1 MGQQFTSIAKGLN
14 LGGFQES
21 KEEFLEKGKK
31 AQIGEIREWKGQKFQ
46 KQPNGGWI
54 PVKQGTKGSKKEFS
68 AEDEKWLD
76 RFFDPM
82 DTASAFLDSKEL
94 EEDYPNK
101 TIKEFE
107 RYISEKGQAEDWAVE
122 SLVSELHLS
131 NKEATDLFRERNKK
145 LLEEIKKDPEKYGFE
160 TEPEKKEGKNV
171 ESSFGKLM
179 SKSDEEIA
187 KILQEAV
194 GLKASI
200 WKRGDKQAP
209 SEGDFWIS
217 TNTEGV
223 NNGLRKRL
231 LIRPITKEG
240 RERLT
245 DDSVKKKLKKL
256 VGTGLGAWSGRGAD
270 GERVFQGYKIWEPD
284 ADFETEP
291 EKKEGKSSEVR
302 KDLPKMEHGGDE
314 KKVSSKDMTASPK
327 GEVKNEKQ
335 LPVKTQLKELCKES
349 EDGTAELGGYYLQ
362 YNEKNNEIYIDH
374 GTESFMWSNASRSEK
389 MEIKEALDDIN
400 RKKKAI
406 AGVKD
411 WIGDE
416 ASDQEISD
424 VLDAVADFVPLS
436 MLKIQANSPLQFG
449 EKVYDRADEIMEKY
463 REHFDH
469 WDGTDSMPD
478 KQLRKILVAI
488 MYDKRNPRA

>member
-82 DTASAFLDSKEL
+82 DTASAFLDSQEL

-107 RYISEKGQAEDWAVE
+107 RYISENGQAEGEAVE

-131 NKEATDLFRERNKK
+131 NKEATDLFRERSKK
-145 LLEEIKKDPEKYGFE
+145 LLEEIKKDPEKYG
-160 TEPEKKEGKNV
+160 
-171 ESSFGKLM
+171 
-179 SKSDEEIA
+179 
-187 KILQEAV
+187 
-194 GLKASI
+194 
-200 WKRGDKQAP
+200 
-209 SEGDFWIS
+209 
-217 TNTEGV
+217 
-223 NNGLRKRL
+223 
-231 LIRPITKEG
+231 
-240 RERLT
+240 
-245 DDSVKKKLKKL
+245 
-256 VGTGLGAWSGRGAD
+256 
-270 GERVFQGYKIWEPD
+270 
-284 ADFETEP
+284 FETEP

-314 KKVSSKDMTASPK
+314 KKDAEAHEKALAQLKKEGFVVGKDNLLHHEDGRVAKINTKTGEWEISKEASDEKKVSSKDMTAPPK

-488 MYDKRNPRA
+488 MYDKR

>member
-54 PVKQGTKGSKKEFS
+54 PVKQGIKGSKKEFS

-82 DTASAFLDSKEL
+82 DTASYFLDSKEL

-107 RYISEKGQAEDWAVE
+107 RYISENGQAEGEAVE

-131 NKEATDLFRERNKK
+131 NKEATDLFRERSKK
-145 LLEEIKKDPEKYGFE
+145 LFEEIKKDPEKYG
-160 TEPEKKEGKNV
+160 
-171 ESSFGKLM
+171 
-179 SKSDEEIA
+179 
-187 KILQEAV
+187 
-194 GLKASI
+194 
-200 WKRGDKQAP
+200 
-209 SEGDFWIS
+209 
-217 TNTEGV
+217 
-223 NNGLRKRL
+223 
-231 LIRPITKEG
+231 
-240 RERLT
+240 
-245 DDSVKKKLKKL
+245 
-256 VGTGLGAWSGRGAD
+256 
-270 GERVFQGYKIWEPD
+270 
-284 ADFETEP
+284 FETEP

-302 KDLPKMEHGGDE
+302 KDLPKMEHGGDEKKDAEAHEKSLAQLKKEGFVVGKDNLLHHEDGRVAKINTKTGEWEISKEASDE

-400 RKKKAI
+400 RKKKAV

-488 MYDKRNPRA
+488 MYDKRNPRT

>member
-82 DTASAFLDSKEL
+82 DTASAFLDSQEL

-107 RYISEKGQAEDWAVE
+107 RYISEDGQAESEAVE

-131 NKEATDLFRERNKK
+131 NKEATDLFRERSKK
-145 LLEEIKKDPEKYGFE
+145 LFEEIKKDPEKYGFE
-160 TEPEKKEGKNV
+160 TEPEE
-171 ESSFGKLM
+171 
-179 SKSDEEIA
+179 
-187 KILQEAV
+187 
-194 GLKASI
+194 
-200 WKRGDKQAP
+200 
-209 SEGDFWIS
+209 
-217 TNTEGV
+217 
-223 NNGLRKRL
+223 
-231 LIRPITKEG
+231 
-240 RERLT
+240 
-245 DDSVKKKLKKL
+245 
-256 VGTGLGAWSGRGAD
+256 
-270 GERVFQGYKIWEPD
+270 
-284 ADFETEP
+284 
-291 EKKEGKSSEVR
+291 KEGKSSEVR
-302 KDLPKMEHGGDE
+302 KDLPKMEHGGDEKKDAEAHEKSLAQLKKEGFVVGKDNLLHHEDGRVAKINTKTGEWEVSKEASDE

-362 YNEKNNEIYIDH
+362 YDEKNNEIYIDH

-400 RKKKAI
+400 RKKKTV

-463 REHFDH
+463 QEHFDH

>member
-54 PVKQGTKGSKKEFS
+54 PVKQGIKGSKKEFS

-82 DTASAFLDSKEL
+82 DTASYFLDSKEL
-94 EEDYPNK
+94 DEDYPNK

-107 RYISEKGQAEDWAVE
+107 RYISENGQAEGEAVE

-131 NKEATDLFRERNKK
+131 NKEATDLFRERSKK
-145 LLEEIKKDPEKYGFE
+145 LFEEIKKDPEKYG
-160 TEPEKKEGKNV
+160 
-171 ESSFGKLM
+171 
-179 SKSDEEIA
+179 
-187 KILQEAV
+187 
-194 GLKASI
+194 
-200 WKRGDKQAP
+200 
-209 SEGDFWIS
+209 
-217 TNTEGV
+217 
-223 NNGLRKRL
+223 
-231 LIRPITKEG
+231 
-240 RERLT
+240 
-245 DDSVKKKLKKL
+245 
-256 VGTGLGAWSGRGAD
+256 
-270 GERVFQGYKIWEPD
+270 
-284 ADFETEP
+284 FETEP

-302 KDLPKMEHGGDE
+302 KDLPKMEHGGDEKKDAEAHEKSLAQLKKEGFVVGKDNLLHHEDGRVAKINTKTGEWEISKEASDE

-400 RKKKAI
+400 RKKKAV

>member
-54 PVKQGTKGSKKEFS
+54 PVKQGTKSSKKEFS

-82 DTASAFLDSKEL
+82 DTASYFLDSKEL

-107 RYISEKGQAEDWAVE
+107 RYISENGQAEGEAVE

-131 NKEATDLFRERNKK
+131 NKEATDLFRERSKK
-145 LLEEIKKDPEKYGFE
+145 LFEEIKKDPEKYG
-160 TEPEKKEGKNV
+160 
-171 ESSFGKLM
+171 
-179 SKSDEEIA
+179 
-187 KILQEAV
+187 
-194 GLKASI
+194 
-200 WKRGDKQAP
+200 
-209 SEGDFWIS
+209 
-217 TNTEGV
+217 
-223 NNGLRKRL
+223 
-231 LIRPITKEG
+231 
-240 RERLT
+240 
-245 DDSVKKKLKKL
+245 
-256 VGTGLGAWSGRGAD
+256 
-270 GERVFQGYKIWEPD
+270 
-284 ADFETEP
+284 FETEP

-302 KDLPKMEHGGDE
+302 KDLPKMEHGGDEKKDAEAHEKALAQLKKEGFVVGKDNLLHHEDGRVAKINTKTGEWEISKEASDE

-400 RKKKAI
+400 RKKKAV

>member
-82 DTASAFLDSKEL
+82 DTASAFLDSQEL

-107 RYISEKGQAEDWAVE
+107 RYISENGQAEGEAVE

-131 NKEATDLFRERNKK
+131 NKEATDLFRERSKK
-145 LLEEIKKDPEKYGFE
+145 LFEEIKKDPEKYG
-160 TEPEKKEGKNV
+160 
-171 ESSFGKLM
+171 
-179 SKSDEEIA
+179 
-187 KILQEAV
+187 
-194 GLKASI
+194 
-200 WKRGDKQAP
+200 
-209 SEGDFWIS
+209 
-217 TNTEGV
+217 
-223 NNGLRKRL
+223 
-231 LIRPITKEG
+231 
-240 RERLT
+240 
-245 DDSVKKKLKKL
+245 
-256 VGTGLGAWSGRGAD
+256 
-270 GERVFQGYKIWEPD
+270 
-284 ADFETEP
+284 FETEP

-302 KDLPKMEHGGDE
+302 KDLPKMEHGGDEKKDAEAHEKALAQLKKEGFVVGKDNLLHHEDGRVAKINTKTGEWEISKEASDE

>member
-1 MGQQFTSIAKGLN
+1 MSQYFTSVAKGFN

-21 KEEFLEKGKK
+21 KEEFLEKGKR

-107 RYISEKGQAEDWAVE
+107 RYISENGQAESEAVE

-131 NKEATDLFRERNKK
+131 NKEATDLFRERSKK

-160 TEPEKKEGKNV
+160 TEPEN
-171 ESSFGKLM
+171 
-179 SKSDEEIA
+179 
-187 KILQEAV
+187 
-194 GLKASI
+194 
-200 WKRGDKQAP
+200 
-209 SEGDFWIS
+209 
-217 TNTEGV
+217 
-223 NNGLRKRL
+223 
-231 LIRPITKEG
+231 
-240 RERLT
+240 
-245 DDSVKKKLKKL
+245 
-256 VGTGLGAWSGRGAD
+256 
-270 GERVFQGYKIWEPD
+270 
-284 ADFETEP
+284 
-291 EKKEGKSSEVR
+291 
-302 KDLPKMEHGGDE
+302 
-314 KKVSSKDMTASPK
+314 
-327 GEVKNEKQ
+327 
-335 LPVKTQLKELCKES
+335 
-349 EDGTAELGGYYLQ
+349 
-362 YNEKNNEIYIDH
+362 
-374 GTESFMWSNASRSEK
+374 
-389 MEIKEALDDIN
+389 
-400 RKKKAI
+400 KAI

-424 VLDAVADFVPLS
+424 VLDAVEDFVSPS

-488 MYDKRNPRA
+488 MYDKR

>member
-82 DTASAFLDSKEL
+82 DTASAFLDSQEL

-107 RYISEKGQAEDWAVE
+107 RYISENGQAEGEAVE

-131 NKEATDLFRERNKK
+131 NKEATDLFRERSKK
-145 LLEEIKKDPEKYGFE
+145 LFEEIKKDPEKYG
-160 TEPEKKEGKNV
+160 
-171 ESSFGKLM
+171 
-179 SKSDEEIA
+179 
-187 KILQEAV
+187 
-194 GLKASI
+194 
-200 WKRGDKQAP
+200 
-209 SEGDFWIS
+209 
-217 TNTEGV
+217 
-223 NNGLRKRL
+223 
-231 LIRPITKEG
+231 
-240 RERLT
+240 
-245 DDSVKKKLKKL
+245 
-256 VGTGLGAWSGRGAD
+256 
-270 GERVFQGYKIWEPD
+270 
-284 ADFETEP
+284 FETEP

-314 KKVSSKDMTASPK
+314 KKDAEAHEKALAQLKKEGFVVGKDNLLHHEDGRVAKINTKTGEWEISKEASDEKKVSSKDMTAPPK

>member
-68 AEDEKWLD
+68 AEEEKWLD

-107 RYISEKGQAEDWAVE
+107 RYISENGQAEDWAVE

-131 NKEATDLFRERNKK
+131 NKEATDLLRERNKK

-160 TEPEKKEGKNV
+160 TEPEKKEGK
-171 ESSFGKLM
+171 
-179 SKSDEEIA
+179 
-187 KILQEAV
+187 
-194 GLKASI
+194 
-200 WKRGDKQAP
+200 
-209 SEGDFWIS
+209 
-217 TNTEGV
+217 
-223 NNGLRKRL
+223 
-231 LIRPITKEG
+231 
-240 RERLT
+240 
-245 DDSVKKKLKKL
+245 
-256 VGTGLGAWSGRGAD
+256 
-270 GERVFQGYKIWEPD
+270 
-284 ADFETEP
+284 
-291 EKKEGKSSEVR
+291 SSEVR

-314 KKVSSKDMTASPK
+314 KKDA
-327 GEVKNEKQ
+327 EAHEKS
-335 LPVKTQLKELCKES
+335 LAQLKKEGFVVGKDNLLHH
-349 EDGTAELGGYYLQ
+349 EDGRVAKINTKTGEW
-362 YNEKNNEIYIDH
+362 EISK
-374 GTESFMWSNASRSEK
+374 EASEK
-389 MEIKEALDDIN
+389 HGFEPEN
-400 RKKKAI
+400 KAI

-424 VLDAVADFVPLS
+424 VLDAVEEFVSPS

-449 EKVYDRADEIMEKY
+449 EKVWDRADEIMEKY

-469 WDGTDSMPD
+469 FDGTYSMPD

-488 MYDKRNPRA
+488 MFDKRNPRA

>member
-54 PVKQGTKGSKKEFS
+54 PVKQGTKSSKKEFS

-94 EEDYPNK
+94 EKDYPNK

-131 NKEATDLFRERNKK
+131 DKEATDLFRERNKK

-160 TEPEKKEGKNV
+160 TEPEKKEGK
-171 ESSFGKLM
+171 
-179 SKSDEEIA
+179 
-187 KILQEAV
+187 
-194 GLKASI
+194 
-200 WKRGDKQAP
+200 
-209 SEGDFWIS
+209 
-217 TNTEGV
+217 
-223 NNGLRKRL
+223 
-231 LIRPITKEG
+231 
-240 RERLT
+240 
-245 DDSVKKKLKKL
+245 
-256 VGTGLGAWSGRGAD
+256 
-270 GERVFQGYKIWEPD
+270 
-284 ADFETEP
+284 
-291 EKKEGKSSEVR
+291 SSEVR
-302 KDLPKMEHGGDE
+302 KDLPKMEHGGDEKKDAEAHEKSLAQLKKEGFVVGKDNLLHHEDGRVAKINTKTGEWEISKEASNE

-362 YNEKNNEIYIDH
+362 YDEKNNEIYIDH

-400 RKKKAI
+400 RKKKTV

>member
-54 PVKQGTKGSKKEFS
+54 PVKQGTKSSKKEFS

-82 DTASAFLDSKEL
+82 DTASAFLDSTEL

-107 RYISEKGQAEDWAVE
+107 RYISEDGQAESEAVE
-122 SLVSELHLS
+122 SRVSELHLS
-131 NKEATDLFRERNKK
+131 NKEATDLFRERSKK
-145 LLEEIKKDPEKYGFE
+145 LFEEIKNDPGKYG
-160 TEPEKKEGKNV
+160 
-171 ESSFGKLM
+171 
-179 SKSDEEIA
+179 
-187 KILQEAV
+187 
-194 GLKASI
+194 
-200 WKRGDKQAP
+200 
-209 SEGDFWIS
+209 
-217 TNTEGV
+217 
-223 NNGLRKRL
+223 
-231 LIRPITKEG
+231 
-240 RERLT
+240 
-245 DDSVKKKLKKL
+245 
-256 VGTGLGAWSGRGAD
+256 
-270 GERVFQGYKIWEPD
+270 
-284 ADFETEP
+284 FETEP

-302 KDLPKMEHGGDE
+302 KDLPKMEHGGDEKKDAEAHEKSLAQLKKEGFVVGKDNLLHHEDGRVAKINTKTGEWEISKEASDE

-362 YNEKNNEIYIDH
+362 YDEKNNEIYIDH

-389 MEIKEALDDIN
+389 MEIKEAIDDIN
-400 RKKKAI
+400 RKKKAV

-424 VLDAVADFVPLS
+424 VLDAVEDFVPLS
-436 MLKIQANSPLQFG
+436 ILKIQANSPLQFG

>member
-54 PVKQGTKGSKKEFS
+54 PVKQGIKGSKKEFS

-82 DTASAFLDSKEL
+82 DTASYFLDSKEL

-107 RYISEKGQAEDWAVE
+107 RYISENGQAEGEAVE

-131 NKEATDLFRERNKK
+131 NKEATDLFRERSKK
-145 LLEEIKKDPEKYGFE
+145 LLEEIKKDPEKYG
-160 TEPEKKEGKNV
+160 
-171 ESSFGKLM
+171 
-179 SKSDEEIA
+179 
-187 KILQEAV
+187 
-194 GLKASI
+194 
-200 WKRGDKQAP
+200 
-209 SEGDFWIS
+209 
-217 TNTEGV
+217 
-223 NNGLRKRL
+223 
-231 LIRPITKEG
+231 
-240 RERLT
+240 
-245 DDSVKKKLKKL
+245 
-256 VGTGLGAWSGRGAD
+256 
-270 GERVFQGYKIWEPD
+270 
-284 ADFETEP
+284 FETEP

-314 KKVSSKDMTASPK
+314 KKDAEAHEKSLAQLKKEGFVVGRDNLLHHEDGRVAKINTKTGEWEISKEASDGKKVSSKDMTAPPK

-400 RKKKAI
+400 RKKKAV

>member
-54 PVKQGTKGSKKEFS
+54 PVKQGIKESKKEFS

-82 DTASAFLDSKEL
+82 DTASYFLDSKEL

-107 RYISEKGQAEDWAVE
+107 RYISENGQAEGEAVE

-131 NKEATDLFRERNKK
+131 NKEATDLFRERSKK
-145 LLEEIKKDPEKYGFE
+145 LFEEIKKDPEKYG
-160 TEPEKKEGKNV
+160 
-171 ESSFGKLM
+171 
-179 SKSDEEIA
+179 
-187 KILQEAV
+187 
-194 GLKASI
+194 
-200 WKRGDKQAP
+200 
-209 SEGDFWIS
+209 
-217 TNTEGV
+217 
-223 NNGLRKRL
+223 
-231 LIRPITKEG
+231 
-240 RERLT
+240 
-245 DDSVKKKLKKL
+245 
-256 VGTGLGAWSGRGAD
+256 
-270 GERVFQGYKIWEPD
+270 
-284 ADFETEP
+284 FETEP

-302 KDLPKMEHGGDE
+302 KDLPKMEHGGDEKKDAEAHEKSLAQLKKEGFVVGKDNLLHHEDGRVAKINTKTGEWEISKEASDE

-400 RKKKAI
+400 RKKKAV

-416 ASDQEISD
+416 DSDQEISD

>member
-54 PVKQGTKGSKKEFS
+54 PVKQGTKSSKKEFS
-68 AEDEKWLD
+68 AEDETWLD

-82 DTASAFLDSKEL
+82 DTASYFLDSKEL

-107 RYISEKGQAEDWAVE
+107 RYISENGQAEGEAVE

-131 NKEATDLFRERNKK
+131 NKEATDLFRERSKK
-145 LLEEIKKDPEKYGFE
+145 LLEEIKKDPEKYG
-160 TEPEKKEGKNV
+160 
-171 ESSFGKLM
+171 
-179 SKSDEEIA
+179 
-187 KILQEAV
+187 
-194 GLKASI
+194 
-200 WKRGDKQAP
+200 
-209 SEGDFWIS
+209 
-217 TNTEGV
+217 
-223 NNGLRKRL
+223 
-231 LIRPITKEG
+231 
-240 RERLT
+240 
-245 DDSVKKKLKKL
+245 
-256 VGTGLGAWSGRGAD
+256 
-270 GERVFQGYKIWEPD
+270 
-284 ADFETEP
+284 FETEP

-314 KKVSSKDMTASPK
+314 KKDAKAHEKALAQLKKEGFVVGKDNLLHHEYGRVAKINTKTCEWEISKEASDEKKVSSKDMTASPK
-327 GEVKNEKQ
+327 DEVKNEKQ

-362 YNEKNNEIYIDH
+362 YNEKNNEIYIDY

-400 RKKKAI
+400 RKKKAV

-424 VLDAVADFVPLS
+424 VLDAVEDFVPLS

>member
-54 PVKQGTKGSKKEFS
+54 PVKQGIKGSKKEFS

-82 DTASAFLDSKEL
+82 DTASYFLDSKEL

-107 RYISEKGQAEDWAVE
+107 RYISENGQAEGEAVE

-131 NKEATDLFRERNKK
+131 NKEATDLFRERSKT
-145 LLEEIKKDPEKYGFE
+145 LFEEIKKDPEKYG
-160 TEPEKKEGKNV
+160 
-171 ESSFGKLM
+171 
-179 SKSDEEIA
+179 
-187 KILQEAV
+187 
-194 GLKASI
+194 
-200 WKRGDKQAP
+200 
-209 SEGDFWIS
+209 
-217 TNTEGV
+217 
-223 NNGLRKRL
+223 
-231 LIRPITKEG
+231 
-240 RERLT
+240 
-245 DDSVKKKLKKL
+245 
-256 VGTGLGAWSGRGAD
+256 
-270 GERVFQGYKIWEPD
+270 
-284 ADFETEP
+284 FETEP

-302 KDLPKMEHGGDE
+302 KDLPKMEHGGDEKKDAEAHEKSLAQLKKEGFVVGKDNLLHHEDGRVAKINTKTGEWEISKEASDE

-400 RKKKAI
+400 RKKKAV

>member
-54 PVKQGTKGSKKEFS
+54 PVKQGIKGSKKEFS

-82 DTASAFLDSKEL
+82 DTASYFLDSKEL

-107 RYISEKGQAEDWAVE
+107 RYISENGQAEGEAVE

-131 NKEATDLFRERNKK
+131 NKEATDLFRERSKK
-145 LLEEIKKDPEKYGFE
+145 LFEEIKKDPEKYG
-160 TEPEKKEGKNV
+160 
-171 ESSFGKLM
+171 
-179 SKSDEEIA
+179 
-187 KILQEAV
+187 
-194 GLKASI
+194 
-200 WKRGDKQAP
+200 
-209 SEGDFWIS
+209 
-217 TNTEGV
+217 
-223 NNGLRKRL
+223 
-231 LIRPITKEG
+231 
-240 RERLT
+240 
-245 DDSVKKKLKKL
+245 
-256 VGTGLGAWSGRGAD
+256 
-270 GERVFQGYKIWEPD
+270 
-284 ADFETEP
+284 FETEP

-302 KDLPKMEHGGDE
+302 KDLPKMEHGGDEKKDAEAHEKSLAQLKKEGFVVGKDNLLHHEDGRVAKINTKTGEWEISKEASDE

-400 RKKKAI
+400 RKKKAV

>member
-54 PVKQGTKGSKKEFS
+54 PVKQGTKSSKKEFS

-82 DTASAFLDSKEL
+82 DTASYFLDSKEL

-107 RYISEKGQAEDWAVE
+107 RYISENGQAEGEAVE

-131 NKEATDLFRERNKK
+131 NKEATDLFRERSKK
-145 LLEEIKKDPEKYGFE
+145 LFEEIKKDPEKYG
-160 TEPEKKEGKNV
+160 
-171 ESSFGKLM
+171 
-179 SKSDEEIA
+179 
-187 KILQEAV
+187 
-194 GLKASI
+194 
-200 WKRGDKQAP
+200 
-209 SEGDFWIS
+209 
-217 TNTEGV
+217 
-223 NNGLRKRL
+223 
-231 LIRPITKEG
+231 
-240 RERLT
+240 
-245 DDSVKKKLKKL
+245 
-256 VGTGLGAWSGRGAD
+256 
-270 GERVFQGYKIWEPD
+270 
-284 ADFETEP
+284 FETEP

-302 KDLPKMEHGGDE
+302 KDLPKMEHGGDEKKDAEAHEKSLAQLKKEGFVVGKDNLLHHEDGRVAKINTKTGEWEISKEASDE

-400 RKKKAI
+400 RKKKAV

>member
-31 AQIGEIREWKGQKFQ
+31 AQIGEIREWKGQRFQ

-54 PVKQGTKGSKKEFS
+54 PVKQGIKGSKKEFS

-82 DTASAFLDSKEL
+82 DTASYFLDSKEL

-107 RYISEKGQAEDWAVE
+107 RYISENGQAESEAVE

-131 NKEATDLFRERNKK
+131 NKEATDLFRERSKK
-145 LLEEIKKDPEKYGFE
+145 LFEEIKKDPEKYG
-160 TEPEKKEGKNV
+160 
-171 ESSFGKLM
+171 
-179 SKSDEEIA
+179 
-187 KILQEAV
+187 
-194 GLKASI
+194 
-200 WKRGDKQAP
+200 
-209 SEGDFWIS
+209 
-217 TNTEGV
+217 
-223 NNGLRKRL
+223 
-231 LIRPITKEG
+231 
-240 RERLT
+240 
-245 DDSVKKKLKKL
+245 
-256 VGTGLGAWSGRGAD
+256 
-270 GERVFQGYKIWEPD
+270 
-284 ADFETEP
+284 FETEP

-314 KKVSSKDMTASPK
+314 KKDAEAHEKSLAQLKKEGFVVGRDNLLHHEDGRVAKINTKTGEWEISKEASDEKKVSSKDMTASPK
-327 GEVKNEKQ
+327 GEVKNEKP

-400 RKKKAI
+400 RKKKAV

-424 VLDAVADFVPLS
+424 VLDAVEDFVPLS

>member
-82 DTASAFLDSKEL
+82 DTASGFLDSKEL

-160 TEPEKKEGKNV
+160 TEPEKKEGK
-171 ESSFGKLM
+171 
-179 SKSDEEIA
+179 
-187 KILQEAV
+187 
-194 GLKASI
+194 
-200 WKRGDKQAP
+200 
-209 SEGDFWIS
+209 
-217 TNTEGV
+217 
-223 NNGLRKRL
+223 
-231 LIRPITKEG
+231 
-240 RERLT
+240 
-245 DDSVKKKLKKL
+245 
-256 VGTGLGAWSGRGAD
+256 
-270 GERVFQGYKIWEPD
+270 
-284 ADFETEP
+284 
-291 EKKEGKSSEVR
+291 SSEVR
-302 KDLPKMEHGGDE
+302 KDLPKMEHGGDEKKDAEAHEKALAQLKKEGFVVGKDNLLHHEDGRVAKINTKTGEWEISKEASDE

>member
-54 PVKQGTKGSKKEFS
+54 PVKQGTKETKKEFS

-82 DTASAFLDSKEL
+82 DTASYFLDSKEL

-107 RYISEKGQAEDWAVE
+107 RYISENGQAEGEAVE

-131 NKEATDLFRERNKK
+131 NKEATDLFRERSKK
-145 LLEEIKKDPEKYGFE
+145 LFEEIKKDPEKYG
-160 TEPEKKEGKNV
+160 
-171 ESSFGKLM
+171 
-179 SKSDEEIA
+179 
-187 KILQEAV
+187 
-194 GLKASI
+194 
-200 WKRGDKQAP
+200 
-209 SEGDFWIS
+209 
-217 TNTEGV
+217 
-223 NNGLRKRL
+223 
-231 LIRPITKEG
+231 
-240 RERLT
+240 
-245 DDSVKKKLKKL
+245 
-256 VGTGLGAWSGRGAD
+256 
-270 GERVFQGYKIWEPD
+270 
-284 ADFETEP
+284 FETEP

-302 KDLPKMEHGGDE
+302 KDLPKMEHGGDEKKDAEAHEKSLAQLKKEGFVVGRDNLLHHEDGRVAKINTKTGEWEVSKEASDE

-400 RKKKAI
+400 RKKKAV

-463 REHFDH
+463 QEHFDH

>member
-54 PVKQGTKGSKKEFS
+54 PVKQGIKGSKKEFS

-82 DTASAFLDSKEL
+82 DTASYFLDSKEL

-107 RYISEKGQAEDWAVE
+107 RYISENGQAEGEAVE

-131 NKEATDLFRERNKK
+131 NKEATDLFRERSKK
-145 LLEEIKKDPEKYGFE
+145 LFEEIKKDPEKYGFE
-160 TEPEKKEGKNV
+160 TEPEKKEDK
-171 ESSFGKLM
+171 SS
-179 SKSDEEIA
+179 EEN
-187 KILQEAV
+187 K
-194 GLKASI
+194 
-200 WKRGDKQAP
+200 
-209 SEGDFWIS
+209 
-217 TNTEGV
+217 
-223 NNGLRKRL
+223 
-231 LIRPITKEG
+231 
-240 RERLT
+240 
-245 DDSVKKKLKKL
+245 
-256 VGTGLGAWSGRGAD
+256 
-270 GERVFQGYKIWEPD
+270 
-284 ADFETEP
+284 P
-291 EKKEGKSSEVR
+291 EKKEEAS
-302 KDLPKMEHGGDE
+302 DE

-362 YNEKNNEIYIDH
+362 YDEKNNEIYIDH

-400 RKKKAI
+400 RKKKTV

>member
-82 DTASAFLDSKEL
+82 DTASAFLDSEEL

-107 RYISEKGQAEDWAVE
+107 RYISENGQAEGEAVE

-131 NKEATDLFRERNKK
+131 NKEATDLFRERSKK

-160 TEPEKKEGKNV
+160 TEPEKKEGK
-171 ESSFGKLM
+171 
-179 SKSDEEIA
+179 
-187 KILQEAV
+187 
-194 GLKASI
+194 
-200 WKRGDKQAP
+200 
-209 SEGDFWIS
+209 
-217 TNTEGV
+217 
-223 NNGLRKRL
+223 
-231 LIRPITKEG
+231 
-240 RERLT
+240 
-245 DDSVKKKLKKL
+245 
-256 VGTGLGAWSGRGAD
+256 
-270 GERVFQGYKIWEPD
+270 
-284 ADFETEP
+284 
-291 EKKEGKSSEVR
+291 SSEVR
-302 KDLPKMEHGGDE
+302 KDLPKMEHGGDEKKDAEAHEKALAQLKKEGFVVGKDNLLHHEDGRVAKINTKTGEWEISKEASDE

-349 EDGTAELGGYYLQ
+349 EDGIAELGGYYLQ

-400 RKKKAI
+400 RKKKAV

-424 VLDAVADFVPLS
+424 VLDAVEDFVPLS

-463 REHFDH
+463 QEHFDH

>member
-54 PVKQGTKGSKKEFS
+54 PVKQGIKGSKKEFS

-82 DTASAFLDSKEL
+82 DTASYFLDSKEL

-107 RYISEKGQAEDWAVE
+107 RYISENGQAEGEAVE

-131 NKEATDLFRERNKK
+131 NKEATDLFRERSKK

-160 TEPEKKEGKNV
+160 TEPEKKE
-171 ESSFGKLM
+171 
-179 SKSDEEIA
+179 D
-187 KILQEAV
+187 
-194 GLKASI
+194 
-200 WKRGDKQAP
+200 
-209 SEGDFWIS
+209 
-217 TNTEGV
+217 
-223 NNGLRKRL
+223 
-231 LIRPITKEG
+231 
-240 RERLT
+240 
-245 DDSVKKKLKKL
+245 
-256 VGTGLGAWSGRGAD
+256 
-270 GERVFQGYKIWEPD
+270 
-284 ADFETEP
+284 
-291 EKKEGKSSEVR
+291 KSSEVR
-302 KDLPKMEHGGDE
+302 KDLPKMEHGGDEKKDAEAHEKALAQLKKEGFVVGKDNLLHHEDGRVAKINTKTGEWEISKEASDE

-400 RKKKAI
+400 RKKKAV

>member
-31 AQIGEIREWKGQKFQ
+31 AQIGEIREWHGQKFQ

-54 PVKQGTKGSKKEFS
+54 PVKQESKEGKKEFDWKKVTVEDIKGLPTGTKIS
-68 AEDEKWLD
+68 FMDELSGESVTAEKAGDNSWKGGDGNTYSDEEMAESVSHPDAKNHEVTK
-76 RFFDPM
+76 P
-82 DTASAFLDSKEL
+82 SKE
-94 EEDYPNK
+94 NK
-101 TIKEFE
+101 
-107 RYISEKGQAEDWAVE
+107 
-122 SLVSELHLS
+122 
-131 NKEATDLFRERNKK
+131 
-145 LLEEIKKDPEKYGFE
+145 
-160 TEPEKKEGKNV
+160 PEKKE
-171 ESSFGKLM
+171 
-179 SKSDEEIA
+179 
-187 KILQEAV
+187 EA
-194 GLKASI
+194 S
-200 WKRGDKQAP
+200 
-209 SEGDFWIS
+209 
-217 TNTEGV
+217 
-223 NNGLRKRL
+223 
-231 LIRPITKEG
+231 
-240 RERLT
+240 
-245 DDSVKKKLKKL
+245 
-256 VGTGLGAWSGRGAD
+256 
-270 GERVFQGYKIWEPD
+270 
-284 ADFETEP
+284 
-291 EKKEGKSSEVR
+291 
-302 KDLPKMEHGGDE
+302 DE

-349 EDGTAELGGYYLQ
+349 EDGIAELGGYYLQ
-362 YNEKNNEIYIDH
+362 YDEKNNEIYIDH

-400 RKKKAI
+400 RKKKAV

-463 REHFDH
+463 QEHFDH

-488 MYDKRNPRA
+488 MYDKRNPKA

>member
-54 PVKQGTKGSKKEFS
+54 PVKQGIKGSKKEFS

-82 DTASAFLDSKEL
+82 DTASYFLDSKEL
-94 EEDYPNK
+94 DEDYPNK

-107 RYISEKGQAEDWAVE
+107 RYISENGQAEGEAVE

-131 NKEATDLFRERNKK
+131 NKEATDLFRERSKK
-145 LLEEIKKDPEKYGFE
+145 LFEEIKKDPEKYG
-160 TEPEKKEGKNV
+160 
-171 ESSFGKLM
+171 
-179 SKSDEEIA
+179 
-187 KILQEAV
+187 
-194 GLKASI
+194 
-200 WKRGDKQAP
+200 
-209 SEGDFWIS
+209 
-217 TNTEGV
+217 
-223 NNGLRKRL
+223 
-231 LIRPITKEG
+231 
-240 RERLT
+240 
-245 DDSVKKKLKKL
+245 
-256 VGTGLGAWSGRGAD
+256 
-270 GERVFQGYKIWEPD
+270 
-284 ADFETEP
+284 FETEP

-302 KDLPKMEHGGDE
+302 KDLPKMEHGGDEKKDAEAHEKSLAQLKKEGFVVGKDNLLHHEDGRVAKINTKTGEWEISKEASDE

-400 RKKKAI
+400 RKKKTV

>member
-46 KQPNGGWI
+46 KQVNGGWI
-54 PVKQGTKGSKKEFS
+54 PVKQGTKGTKKEFS

-160 TEPEKKEGKNV
+160 TEPEKKEGK
-171 ESSFGKLM
+171 
-179 SKSDEEIA
+179 
-187 KILQEAV
+187 
-194 GLKASI
+194 
-200 WKRGDKQAP
+200 
-209 SEGDFWIS
+209 
-217 TNTEGV
+217 
-223 NNGLRKRL
+223 
-231 LIRPITKEG
+231 
-240 RERLT
+240 
-245 DDSVKKKLKKL
+245 
-256 VGTGLGAWSGRGAD
+256 
-270 GERVFQGYKIWEPD
+270 
-284 ADFETEP
+284 
-291 EKKEGKSSEVR
+291 SSEVR
-302 KDLPKMEHGGDE
+302 KDLPKMEHGGDEKKDAEAHEKALAQLKKEGFVVGKDNLLHHEDGRVAKINTKTGEWEISKEASDE

-400 RKKKAI
+400 RKKKTI

>member
-54 PVKQGTKGSKKEFS
+54 PVKQGIKGSKKEFS

-82 DTASAFLDSKEL
+82 DTASYFLDSKEL

-107 RYISEKGQAEDWAVE
+107 RYISENGQAEGEAVE

-131 NKEATDLFRERNKK
+131 NKEATDLFRERSKK
-145 LLEEIKKDPEKYGFE
+145 LFEEIKKDPEKYG
-160 TEPEKKEGKNV
+160 
-171 ESSFGKLM
+171 
-179 SKSDEEIA
+179 
-187 KILQEAV
+187 
-194 GLKASI
+194 
-200 WKRGDKQAP
+200 
-209 SEGDFWIS
+209 
-217 TNTEGV
+217 
-223 NNGLRKRL
+223 
-231 LIRPITKEG
+231 
-240 RERLT
+240 
-245 DDSVKKKLKKL
+245 
-256 VGTGLGAWSGRGAD
+256 
-270 GERVFQGYKIWEPD
+270 
-284 ADFETEP
+284 FETEP

-314 KKVSSKDMTASPK
+314 KKDAEAHEKSLAQLKKEGFVVGRDNLLHHEDGRVAKINTKTGEWEISKEASDGKKVSSKDMTAPPK

-400 RKKKAI
+400 RKKKAV

>member
-82 DTASAFLDSKEL
+82 DTASAFLDSEEL

-107 RYISEKGQAEDWAVE
+107 RYISEDGQAEGEAVE

-131 NKEATDLFRERNKK
+131 NKEATDLFRERSKK

-160 TEPEKKEGKNV
+160 TEPEKKEGK
-171 ESSFGKLM
+171 
-179 SKSDEEIA
+179 
-187 KILQEAV
+187 
-194 GLKASI
+194 
-200 WKRGDKQAP
+200 
-209 SEGDFWIS
+209 
-217 TNTEGV
+217 
-223 NNGLRKRL
+223 
-231 LIRPITKEG
+231 
-240 RERLT
+240 
-245 DDSVKKKLKKL
+245 
-256 VGTGLGAWSGRGAD
+256 
-270 GERVFQGYKIWEPD
+270 
-284 ADFETEP
+284 
-291 EKKEGKSSEVR
+291 SSEVR
-302 KDLPKMEHGGDE
+302 KDLPKMEHGGDEKKDAEAHEKSLAQLKKEGFVVGKDNLLHHEDGRVAKINTKTGEWEISKENKPEKKEEVSDE

-362 YNEKNNEIYIDH
+362 YDEKNNEIYIDH

-400 RKKKAI
+400 RKKKAV

-424 VLDAVADFVPLS
+424 VLDAVEDFVPLS

>member
-160 TEPEKKEGKNV
+160 TEPEKKEGK
-171 ESSFGKLM
+171 
-179 SKSDEEIA
+179 
-187 KILQEAV
+187 
-194 GLKASI
+194 
-200 WKRGDKQAP
+200 
-209 SEGDFWIS
+209 
-217 TNTEGV
+217 
-223 NNGLRKRL
+223 
-231 LIRPITKEG
+231 
-240 RERLT
+240 
-245 DDSVKKKLKKL
+245 
-256 VGTGLGAWSGRGAD
+256 
-270 GERVFQGYKIWEPD
+270 
-284 ADFETEP
+284 
-291 EKKEGKSSEVR
+291 SSEVR
-302 KDLPKMEHGGDE
+302 KDLPKMEHGGDEKKDAEAHEKALAQLKKEGFVVGKDNLLHHEDGRVAKINTKTGEWEISKEASDE

>member
-54 PVKQGTKGSKKEFS
+54 PVKQGIKGSKKEFS

-82 DTASAFLDSKEL
+82 DTASYFLDSKEL

-107 RYISEKGQAEDWAVE
+107 RYISENGQAEGEAVE

-131 NKEATDLFRERNKK
+131 NKEATDLFRERSKK

-160 TEPEKKEGKNV
+160 TEPEKKE
-171 ESSFGKLM
+171 
-179 SKSDEEIA
+179 D
-187 KILQEAV
+187 
-194 GLKASI
+194 
-200 WKRGDKQAP
+200 
-209 SEGDFWIS
+209 
-217 TNTEGV
+217 
-223 NNGLRKRL
+223 
-231 LIRPITKEG
+231 
-240 RERLT
+240 
-245 DDSVKKKLKKL
+245 
-256 VGTGLGAWSGRGAD
+256 
-270 GERVFQGYKIWEPD
+270 
-284 ADFETEP
+284 
-291 EKKEGKSSEVR
+291 KSSEVR
-302 KDLPKMEHGGDE
+302 KDLPKMEHGGDEKKDAEAHEKSLAQLKKEGFVVGKDNLLHHEDGRVAKINTKTGEWEISKEASDE

-400 RKKKAI
+400 RKKKAV

>member
-54 PVKQGTKGSKKEFS
+54 PVKQGTKSSKKEFS

-82 DTASAFLDSKEL
+82 DTASAFLDSEEL

-107 RYISEKGQAEDWAVE
+107 RYISEDGQAEGEAVE

-131 NKEATDLFRERNKK
+131 NKEATDLFRERSKK

-160 TEPEKKEGKNV
+160 TEPEKKE
-171 ESSFGKLM
+171 
-179 SKSDEEIA
+179 
-187 KILQEAV
+187 
-194 GLKASI
+194 
-200 WKRGDKQAP
+200 
-209 SEGDFWIS
+209 
-217 TNTEGV
+217 
-223 NNGLRKRL
+223 
-231 LIRPITKEG
+231 
-240 RERLT
+240 
-245 DDSVKKKLKKL
+245 
-256 VGTGLGAWSGRGAD
+256 
-270 GERVFQGYKIWEPD
+270 
-284 ADFETEP
+284 
-291 EKKEGKSSEVR
+291 
-302 KDLPKMEHGGDE
+302 
-314 KKVSSKDMTASPK
+314 
-327 GEVKNEKQ
+327 
-335 LPVKTQLKELCKES
+335 
-349 EDGTAELGGYYLQ
+349 
-362 YNEKNNEIYIDH
+362 
-374 GTESFMWSNASRSEK
+374 
-389 MEIKEALDDIN
+389 EALDDIN
-400 RKKKAI
+400 RKKKAV

-424 VLDAVADFVPLS
+424 VLDAVEDFVPLS